1 MPQLVPLQSNL
12 MLIAIYLIKGIVWG
26 SIASFI
32 MYFPNIVDFL
42 FPITNGYYI
51 FNLYYF
57 EIMFNSYHIDNK
69 FMWGCT
75 MYLNNHSPYHVPL
88 GFNYILMDSPLP
100 SCFPSLLLDY
110 SCLEAESSFRLQWY
124 PDYLNYIG
132 ERFNRR
138 LIEQGIPIRG
148 IPEGHDLL
156 VSQNKLYTTTIYFAT
171 WKYILSASIILA
183 LTLIGLDVQLIQP
196 I

>member
-1 MPQLVPLQSNL
+1 MSQLVPLQSNL

-26 SIASFI
+26 FIASFI

-42 FPITNGYYI
+42 FSITNGYYI

-57 EIMFNSYHIDNK
+57 EIMFNLYHINNK

-75 MYLNNHSPYHVPL
+75 MYLKNHSSYHVSL
-88 GFNYILMDSPLP
+88 GFNYILMNSSL
-100 SCFPSLLLDY
+100 SFCFLSLLLDY
-110 SCLEAESSFRLQWY
+110 SCLEAKSSFRLQWY
-124 PDYLNYIG
+124 SDYLNYIE

-138 LIEQGIPIRG
+138 LIKQGVSIRG
-148 IPEGHDLL
+148 ISKGHDLL
-156 VSQNKLYTTTIYFAT
+156 MSQNKLYTTTIYFVT

-183 LTLIGLDVQLIQP
+183 LILIGLDVQLI
-196 I
+196 